1 MVKYKKI
8 IFLMIVVL
16 IILVCGIIF
25 FQREKRK
32 DEEELII
39 ERGDGKVERIVGSAE
54 VDEKFIDKNTGE
66 IKKKEMERYIES
78 EIDITKNAIKNFEDD
93 ESRMERYENRLIR
106 LNELMEKMKK

>member
-8 IFLMIVVL
+8 IFLMIIVL

-32 DEEELII
+32 EKEELII

-54 VDEKFIDKNTGE
+54 IDERFIDKSTGE
-66 IKKKEMERYIES
+66 IKKEEMVRYIES
-78 EIDITKNAIKNFEDD
+78 EIDITMNAIKNSGDD
-93 ESRMERYENRLIR
+93 ESRRKRYENRLKR
-106 LNELMEKMKK
+106 LNELREKMRE